1 MPRFA
6 LIVSLLA
13 AVPAAADDMP
23 GGMGRQPMQLFIGS
37 DRLEYQLRDDDDLA
51 LWDLQGWWGGDLNKA
66 WLKTE
71 GEWTDAGGLDSAELQ
86 LLFSRAIAAFWDL
99 QVGMRYDF
107 RPQPET
113 AYLAFGIQGLAP
125 YWFEID
131 LAGFVSED
139 GDLFTRAEFEYDLRL
154 SRRWLLQP
162 RVEVNAAFSD
172 VPALSISS
180 GVSDVEAGL
189 RLRYEFRPEF
199 APYFGL
205 EYARLYGGGARA
217 AREQGLDA
225 SGWGIV
231 FGLRAWF

>member
-1 MPRFA
+1 LAIGF
-6 LIVSLLA
+6 LLLA
-13 AVPAAADDMP
+13 SMPAFADDMP
-23 GGMGRQPMQLFIGS
+23 GGMGRQPMQLFIGG
-37 DRLEYQLRDDDDLA
+37 DRLEYQLRDGDDIA

-71 GEWTDAGGLDSAELQ
+71 GEWTETDGLESTELQ
-86 LLFSRAIAAFWDL
+86 LLYSRAVAAFWDL
-99 QVGMRYDF
+99 QIGARYDL
-107 RPQPET
+107 RPEPET

-125 YWFEID
+125 YWFEVD

-139 GDLFTRAEFEYDLRL
+139 GDLSARAEFEYDLRV

-162 RVEVNAAFSD
+162 RVEINAAFSD

-180 GVSDVEAGL
+180 GVTDLEAGL

-199 APYFGL
+199 APYVGV
-205 EYARLYGGGARA
+205 EYSRLYGDRARA
-217 AREQGLDA
+217 AREDGLDP
-225 SGWGIV
+225 SGWGIA